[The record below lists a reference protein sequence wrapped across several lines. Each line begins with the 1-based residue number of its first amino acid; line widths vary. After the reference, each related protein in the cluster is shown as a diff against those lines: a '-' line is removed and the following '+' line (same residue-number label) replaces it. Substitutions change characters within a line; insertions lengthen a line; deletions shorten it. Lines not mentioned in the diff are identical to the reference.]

1 MKIVVID
8 GGTLNPGDL
17 SWVEL
22 DTLGECVVYEVTTPG
37 QVLERCKD
45 AEIIITNKVVLDRQ
59 TISSLPRLKFIA
71 VTATGYNVVDVA
83 AAREKDIPVSNVPIY
98 GTQSVAQMVFAHL
111 LELTQHVGYHSGTVH
126 EGRWAACSDFCYWDK
141 PLIELEGL
149 TLGVVGYGRI
159 GRTTAKLARAFGMQV
174 IAYDVY
180 ADKMI
185 DLDVQFVE
193 LDELFAKSDVITLH
207 CPLTPENEGMV
218 NAQRLSLMKETA
230 FLINTS
236 RGQLINEQDL
246 TDALNSGQIAGA
258 GLDVLYSEPPSP
270 DNPLLQADNCYITP
284 HIAWATKSARQRLLS
299 TSTNNVKAFLKG
311 NPENV
316 VNYSP

>member
-1 MKIVVID
+1 MNIVVID

-17 SWVEL
+17 DWDEL
-22 DTLGECVVYEVTTPG
+22 RTLGKCDVYDVTPPE

-59 TISSLPRLKFIA
+59 VINSLPELKYIG

-83 AAREKDIPVSNVPIY
+83 AAKEKDIPVANVPIY

-126 EGRWAACSDFCYWDK
+126 EGRWAACPDFCYWDR

-149 TLGVVGYGRI
+149 TMGVVGYGRI
-159 GRTTAKLARAFGMQV
+159 GQATAKLARAFGMNV
-174 IAYDVY
+174 IAYDAY
-180 ADKMI
+180 ANKMT

-218 NAQRLSLMKETA
+218 NTQRLALMKKSA

-236 RGQLINEQDL
+236 RGQLVNEQDL
-246 TDALNSGQIAGA
+246 TDALNAGQIAGA
-258 GLDVLYSEPPSP
+258 GLDVLNSEPPSP
-270 DNPLLQADNCYITP
+270 DNPLLKADNCYITP
-284 HIAWATKSARQRLLS
+284 HIAWATRSARQRLLV
-299 TSTNNVKAFLKG
+299 TSTENVKAFLNG
-311 NPENV
+311 NTENV
-316 VNYSP
+316 VN

>member
-1 MKIVVID
+1 MNIIVTD

-17 SWVEL
+17 SWDEL
-22 DTLGECVVYEVTTPG
+22 KTLGQCDVYDATAPE
-37 QVLERCKD
+37 QVLDRCKD
-45 AEIIITNKVVLDRQ
+45 AEVIITNKVVLDRQ
-59 TISSLPRLKFIA
+59 VIASLPKLKYIG

-83 AAREKDIPVSNVPIY
+83 AAREKNIPVANVPIY

-126 EGRWAACSDFCYWDK
+126 EGRWAACPDFCYWDR

-149 TLGVVGYGRI
+149 TMGVVGYGRI
-159 GRTTAKLARAFGMQV
+159 GQAAAKLARAFGMNV
-174 IAYDVY
+174 IAYDIY
-180 ADKMI
+180 ADKMA

-207 CPLTPENEGMV
+207 CPLTPENEGLA
-218 NAQRLSLMKETA
+218 NAQRLSLMKKSA

-246 TDALNSGQIAGA
+246 ADALNSEQIAGA

-270 DNPLLQADNCYITP
+270 DNPLLQARNCYITP
-284 HIAWATKSARQRLLS
+284 HIAWATRSARQRLLT
-299 TSTNNVKAFLKG
+299 TSIENVKAYQAG
-311 NPENV
+311 SPINV
-316 VNYSP
+316 VN

>member
-1 MKIVVID
+1 MNIIVTD

-17 SWVEL
+17 SWDEL
-22 DTLGECVVYEVTTPG
+22 KTLGQCDVYDITAPE
-37 QVLERCKD
+37 QVLDRCKD
-45 AEIIITNKVVLDRQ
+45 AEVIITNKVVLDRQ
-59 TISSLPRLKFIA
+59 VIASLPKLKYIGA
-71 VTATGYNVVDVA
+71 TSTGYNVIDTV
-83 AAREKDIPVSNVPIY
+83 AAREKNIPVANVPIY

-126 EGRWAACSDFCYWDK
+126 EGRWAACPDFCYWDR

-149 TLGVVGYGRI
+149 TMGVVGYGRI
-159 GRTTAKLARAFGMQV
+159 GQAVAKLARAFGMNV
-174 IAYDVY
+174 IAYDIY
-180 ADKMI
+180 ADKMA

-207 CPLTPENEGMV
+207 CPLTPENEGLA
-218 NAQRLSLMKETA
+218 NAQRLSLMKKSA

-246 TDALNSGQIAGA
+246 ADALNSEQIAGA

-270 DNPLLQADNCYITP
+270 DNPLLQARNCYITP
-284 HIAWATKSARQRLLS
+284 HIAWATRSARQRLLT
-299 TSTNNVKAFLKG
+299 TSIENVKAYQAG
-311 NPENV
+311 SPINV
-316 VNYSP
+316 VN